1 VDLVYVGEY
10 LYKGLQLTALLYAGL
25 VVLAVLGLRE
35 WRRAPVAAQI
45 AA

>member
-1 VDLVYVGEY
+1 VDLVYIGEY

-25 VVLAVLGLRE
+25 VALAVLGLRE
-35 WRRAPVAAQI
+35 WRRAPAAAQI